1 MIRGNTE
8 ILFKWNLILI
18 VLFLFS
24 CKEDKSLVLNPLDNI
39 DYEFKIFFLDES
51 DDSGTGT
58 FRMEGENSGLSS
70 RLYVGNIIENIEE
83 EGSTSNKKSYIY
95 LKIKNELIKNNIF
108 CSESVIDLNNVQL
121 KLPTIT
127 DTEHL
132 HSSQYFD
139 YAPFKITHTLGL
151 QRLELPPNE

>member
-58 FRMEGENSGLSS
+58 
-70 RLYVGNIIENIEE
+70 YVQGSAATTDGSII
-83 EGSTSNKKSYIY
+83 STGY
-95 LKIKNELIKNNIF
+95 
-108 CSESVIDLNNVQL
+108 
-121 KLPTIT
+121 
-127 DTEHL
+127 
-132 HSSQYFD
+132 
-139 YAPFKITHTLGL
+139 
-151 QRLELPPNE
+151 